1 MGKRSLGTLLE
12 LGSEGDMGIGDMA
25 QLYAVYP
32 YASAWKRVAQ
42 DFMPAADILLRM
54 SSDVLVGSKPS
65 SCSPGQCTRLQQITD
80 YMLMKKTMRL
90 CVAVLL
96 VAAAALLVVYRAVN
110 RVPSADLPQYEQ
122 VYRIF
127 EDGGCLSCHSADP
140 ELPFYTKLPVAG
152 KIVMKDVDS
161 GYRAYDI
168 RPFMDALK
176 VNGEV
181 SEVDLAKIEKVV
193 LDDRMPMPKYYLVH
207 WGSSLTAAKRDIVLD
222 WIRNERIAMH
232 SDALPENRAAE
243 PVRPIDQVV
252 EVDAAKAEL
261 GFALFHD
268 PRLSVDN
275 TVSCAT
281 CHALETA
288 GVDNHQYSHG
298 VDDQLGGVNA
308 PTVYNAV
315 YNFVQF
321 WDGRAKTLADQAAGP
336 PLNPVEMASPSFDD
350 IIAKLEADKSFAKAF
365 KAVYPEGITEATI
378 TDAIEEFERTLITPN
393 SRFDKWLR
401 GDDSAI
407 TADEL
412 EGYDL
417 FKKYDCAT
425 CHVGKNLGGQSYE
438 LMGLRRH
445 YFADRGMELT
455 IEDNGRYK
463 ETQLERDRHRFKVPG
478 LRNVEHTWPYYH
490 DGTRETLEDA
500 VRDMGRY
507 QSGVELA
514 DAEVNKITA
523 FLKTLTGEY
532 QGKLL
537 TNDTSRDV
545 IHDHD
550 HEH

>member
-1 MGKRSLGTLLE
+1 
-12 LGSEGDMGIGDMA
+12 
-25 QLYAVYP
+25 
-32 YASAWKRVAQ
+32 
-42 DFMPAADILLRM
+42 
-54 SSDVLVGSKPS
+54 
-65 SCSPGQCTRLQQITD
+65 
-80 YMLMKKTMRL
+80 MKKLVRW
-90 CVAVLL
+90 CAVVLL
-96 VAAAALLVVYRAVN
+96 VAAAAAVVAYRAVN
-110 RVPSADLPQYEQ
+110 RVPSADLPQNEQ
-122 VYRIF
+122 VLQIF
-127 EDGGCLSCHSADP
+127 DDGGCLSCHSADP
-140 ELPFYTKLPVAG
+140 KLPFYSKMPIAG
-152 KIVMKDVDS
+152 RIVMKDIDS

-168 RPFMDALK
+168 EPVMKALK
-176 VNGEV
+176 VDEQVGA
-181 SEVDLAKIEKVV
+181 VDLAKIEKVI

-207 WGSSLTAAKRDIVLD
+207 WGSSITPAKRDIVLD
-222 WIRNERIAMH
+222 WVKDERIAMY
-232 SDALPENRAAE
+232 DDGLPEDRAAE
-243 PVRPIDQVV
+243 PVRPIDHSLD
-252 EVDAAKAEL
+252 VDQEKVAL

-268 PRLSVDN
+268 TRLSVDN

-298 VDDQLGGVNA
+298 VDDQIGGVNA

-336 PLNPVEMASPSFDD
+336 PLNPIEMASTSFGE
-350 IIAKLEADKSFAKAF
+350 IIAKLQADKPFAKAF
-365 KAVYPEGITEATI
+365 KAVYPDGLTEANI
-378 TDAIEEFERTLITPN
+378 TDAIEEFERTLITPD

-401 GDDSAI
+401 GDSDAI
-407 TADEL
+407 TAEEL
-412 EGYDL
+412 AGYEL

-425 CHVGKNLGGQSYE
+425 CHVGPNLGGQSYE

-445 YFADRGMELT
+445 YFTERGLDLT
-455 IEDNGRYK
+455 VEDNGRFK

-500 VRDMGRY
+500 VRDMGLY
-507 QSGVELA
+507 QSGVELTS
-514 DAEVNKITA
+514 AEVDQITS

-532 QGKLL
+532 KGQLL

-550 HEH
+550 HDH

>member
-1 MGKRSLGTLLE
+1 
-12 LGSEGDMGIGDMA
+12 
-25 QLYAVYP
+25 
-32 YASAWKRVAQ
+32 
-42 DFMPAADILLRM
+42 
-54 SSDVLVGSKPS
+54 
-65 SCSPGQCTRLQQITD
+65 
-80 YMLMKKTMRL
+80 MKKFVRW
-90 CVAVLL
+90 CAVLLL
-96 VAAAALLVVYRAVN
+96 VAAAAMVVVYRVVN
-110 RVPSADLPQYEQ
+110 RVPSADMPQYEQ

-127 EDGGCLSCHSADP
+127 EDGGCISCHSADP
-140 ELPFYTKLPVAG
+140 VLPFYAKMPVAG
-152 KIVMKDVDS
+152 KIVMKDIDS

-181 SEVDLAKIEKVV
+181 TSVDLAKIEKVV
-193 LDDRMPMPKYYLVH
+193 IDDRMPMPKYYLVH
-207 WGSSLTAAKRDIVLD
+207 WGSSLTAAKREIVLD
-222 WIRNERIAMH
+222 WIRNERMAMYA
-232 SDALPENRAAE
+232 DGLPESRAAE
-243 PVRPIDQVV
+243 PVRPVAVATDID
-252 EVDAAKAEL
+252 ETKAAL

-268 PRLSVDN
+268 TRLSVDN

-281 CHALETA
+281 CHSLETA

-298 VDDQLGGVNA
+298 VNDQIGGVNA

-336 PLNPVEMASPSFDD
+336 PLNPIEMASDSFDQ
-350 IIAKLEADKSFAKAF
+350 IIAKLAADKDFAKAF
-365 KAVYPEGITEATI
+365 KAVYPDGLTEANI
-378 TDAIEEFERTLITPN
+378 TNAIEEFERTLITPD

-401 GDDSAI
+401 GDDSAL

-412 EGYDL
+412 TGYEL

-425 CHVGKNLGGQSYE
+425 CHVGPNLGGQSYE

-445 YFADRGMELT
+445 YFADRGLELT
-455 IEDNGRYK
+455 NEDNGRYK

-500 VRDMGRY
+500 VRDMGIY
-507 QSGVELA
+507 QSGVELT
-514 DAEVNKITA
+514 DAEVGQITA

-532 QGKLL
+532 QGKPL
-537 TNDTSRDV
+537 TNDTPRDV

-550 HEH
+550 HDH

>member
-1 MGKRSLGTLLE
+1 
-12 LGSEGDMGIGDMA
+12 
-25 QLYAVYP
+25 
-32 YASAWKRVAQ
+32 
-42 DFMPAADILLRM
+42 
-54 SSDVLVGSKPS
+54 
-65 SCSPGQCTRLQQITD
+65 
-80 YMLMKKTMRL
+80 MLMKKTLRW
-90 CVAVLL
+90 CAVLLL
-96 VAAAALLVVYRAVN
+96 VAAAAMVVVYRAVN
-110 RVPSADLPQYEQ
+110 RVPSADLPQAEQ
-122 VYRIF
+122 VYKIF

-140 ELPFYTKLPVAG
+140 EVPFYAKMPVAG
-152 KIVMKDVDS
+152 KIVMKDIDS

-168 RPFMDALK
+168 KPVMEALK
-176 VNGEV
+176 TGEQV
-181 SEVDLAKIEKVV
+181 GAVDLAKIEKVV

-207 WGSSLTAAKRDIVLD
+207 WGSSLTSAKRNIVLD
-222 WIRNERIAMH
+222 WVRKERIAMYD
-232 SDALPENRAAE
+232 DALPENRAAE
-243 PVRPIDQVV
+243 PVRPIARSV
-252 EVDAAKAEL
+252 EVDEAKAAL
-261 GFALFHD
+261 GFTLFHD

-298 VDDQLGGVNA
+298 VNDQLGGVNA

-321 WDGRAKTLADQAAGP
+321 WDGRAATLAAQAAGP

-350 IIAKLEADKSFAKAF
+350 IIAKLEADKPFAKAF
-365 KAVYPEGITEATI
+365 TAVYPDGITEANI
-378 TDAIEEFERTLITPN
+378 TNAIEEFERTLITPD

-412 EGYDL
+412 AGYEL

-425 CHVGKNLGGQSYE
+425 CHVGQNLGGQSYE

-445 YFADRGMELT
+445 YFADRGLELT
-455 IEDNGRYK
+455 VEDNGRYK
-463 ETQLERDRHRFKVPG
+463 ETKIERDRHRFKVPG

-490 DGTRETLEDA
+490 DGTRETLEEA
-500 VRDMGRY
+500 VMDMGRY
-507 QSGVELA
+507 QSGVELTS
-514 DAEVNKITA
+514 AEVDQITA